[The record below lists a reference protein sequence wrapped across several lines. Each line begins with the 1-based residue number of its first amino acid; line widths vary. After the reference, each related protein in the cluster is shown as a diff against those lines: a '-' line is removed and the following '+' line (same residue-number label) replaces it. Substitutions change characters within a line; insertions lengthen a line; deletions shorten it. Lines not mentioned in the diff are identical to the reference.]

1 MNQREAV
8 ATFYGIASIA
18 AVVFVLLITFPTFF
32 PILFC
37 VVVLS
42 LTFVGLILK
51 HQADKEKEKEKER
64 VKQEKKEE
72 RLREERRKQALFES
86 IQRDRDCLEN
96 LKRARGETWY

>member
-8 ATFYGIASIA
+8 AAFYGIASIA
-18 AVVFVLLITFPTFF
+18 AVVLVLLITFPTFSL
-32 PILFC
+32 ILFC
-37 VVVLS
+37 VAILS

-51 HQADKEKEKEKER
+51 LQADKER

-72 RLREERRKQALFES
+72 RLREERLRGERRKQALFES
-86 IQRDRDCLEN
+86 IQRDRDSLEN